1 MRYVAPL
8 FCLLLLGCGP
18 RQPAKPLA
26 APSPK
31 PAATPLPVTGELS
44 DSRAVF
50 SDGKGNRKLE
60 LRGTKTN
67 LGEKEGAQMEGTSA
81 ILYQEGKPALKV
93 AAKNVR
99 IEVDGRK
106 PSRLTAEGSVS
117 IETMGQ
123 PDTRT
128 VKCSHLVWLPKDNPL
143 DGVLEGS
150 GNVAFLSGVDIALY
164 GSRFTADSLLKTL
177 KILP

>member
-1 MRYVAPL
+1 MATPT
-8 FCLLLLGCGP
+8 
-18 RQPAKPLA
+18 
-26 APSPK
+26 PK
-31 PAATPLPVTGELS
+31 PAATPVPVTGELS

-50 SDGKGNRKLE
+50 SDGKGNRLLE

-81 ILYQEGKPALKV
+81 ILYQKGKPALKV
-93 AAKNVR
+93 VAKNVR
-99 IEVDGRK
+99 IEIDGRK
-106 PSRLTAEGSVS
+106 PSRLTAVGSVS

-128 VKCSHLVWLPKDNPL
+128 VKCNNVVWLPKDNL
-143 DGVLEGS
+143 RQGVLEGS
-150 GNVAFLSGVDIALY
+150 GNVAFLSGTDIELY
-164 GSRFTADSLLKTL
+164 GSRFTADTVLQKL